1 MIKLTHP
8 SAYISSKLAG
18 VYEIEFYKA
27 GKHKNLHREKAAL
40 IELSNTNLPRD
51 WVWQNL
57 IWNTACLSQFKSDC
71 LTSSSASL
79 SEWLS
84 VFVHGHH
91 QLFELIDLF
100 YLSSHKWH
108 VSR

>member
-27 GKHKNLHREKAAL
+27 SKHKNLHREKAAL

-51 WVWQNL
+51 SVWQKL

-71 LTSSSASL
+71 LTSSSAGL
-79 SEWLS
+79 SES
-84 VFVHGHH
+84 VRSFTGRH

-108 VSR
+108 MSR